1 MARPPAAQISHL
13 SARRLRIRV
22 PERRRDTAFFATAA
36 ERISAWADVKRV
48 ETNPLTASILIHCS
62 DTQKLFADAA
72 VAAEDLFE
80 IDFDNALNSDQD
92 KLVDRAARTFD
103 ATDAALLRWTEG
115 QVDIRAVLFVVFLLG
130 GIYQLFR
137 GVVGAPAPTLL
148 WRAGDVLGLWD
159 GFYRNPR
166 GHAAVNGAAQTPS
179 GSPPASNE

>member
-36 ERISAWADVKRV
+36 ERISAWTDVERV
-48 ETNPLTASILIHCS
+48 ETNPLTAGILIHCS
-62 DTQKLFADAA
+62 DTQKLLAEA
-72 VAAEDLFE
+72 VAEKHLFE
-80 IDFDNALNSDQD
+80 IDFDKALNADQD

-159 GFYRNPR
+159 GFYRNSR
-166 GHAAVNGAAQTPS
+166 GNAAAHGAAQTPP
-179 GSPPASNE
+179 GSPPARTV